1 MAKREDLLNELLQL
15 LEEPQQERR
24 RVNYPAPFLS
34 IDHKGNTWML
44 VDRNTKETHS
54 LGKEIEIATT
64 QTFIQTKVF
73 TSAGVLRAM
82 SQIVLLSE
90 RKNMLNVITG
100 DLWQNVEI
108 GEDDV
113 VINSWIVPII
123 IKVDK
128 DYIRAIWE
136 IKRTSLKAMINFL
149 QENNLRNLNALQMK
163 LSLVSRREG
172 NVKKWSEPK
181 VVQFKSLKECQ
192 DDKLLAVVLE
202 FIKAFHEFRKE
213 FNLQAIQSNEDLSE
227 Y

>member
-34 IDHKGNTWML
+34 IDHKENTWTL
-44 VDRNTKETHS
+44 VDRNTKEKYP

-82 SQIVLLSE
+82 SQIVLPSE
-90 RKNMLNVITG
+90 KRNMLNVITG

-113 VINSWIVPII
+113 VINSWIVPVV
-123 IKVDK
+123 IKTD
-128 DYIRAIWE
+128 DYIKAIWE
-136 IKRTSLKAMINFL
+136 IKRTSLKAIINFL

-163 LSLVSRREG
+163 ISLVSRREG
-172 NVKKWSEPK
+172 NVKKWAEPK
-181 VVQFKSLKECQ
+181 VLQFKSLKECQ
-192 DDKLLAVVLE
+192 DDKLLVVVLE